1 MNLMLETRLQT
12 LESRQGAAENNYVN
26 IDKKGESS
34 SHFITEIM
42 DKMESKLQNMEMA
55 VQILNNEH
63 KREKDNF
70 SRLEVNSLKNNDE
83 FKGVLGQLQQEMQ
96 GRIELKVTD
105 LVNRLMMEQ
114 DDRMRGHD
122 EIKYQLEVKDKMYND
137 KAKYERE
144 EMRDRYS

>member
-1 MNLMLETRLQT
+1 M
-12 LESRQGAAENNYVN
+12 
-26 IDKKGESS
+26 
-34 SHFITEIM
+34 
-42 DKMESKLQNMEMA
+42 
-55 VQILNNEH
+55 
-63 KREKDNF
+63 
-70 SRLEVNSLKNNDE
+70 
-83 FKGVLGQLQQEMQ
+83 QQEMQ

-137 KAKYERE
+137 KAKFERE